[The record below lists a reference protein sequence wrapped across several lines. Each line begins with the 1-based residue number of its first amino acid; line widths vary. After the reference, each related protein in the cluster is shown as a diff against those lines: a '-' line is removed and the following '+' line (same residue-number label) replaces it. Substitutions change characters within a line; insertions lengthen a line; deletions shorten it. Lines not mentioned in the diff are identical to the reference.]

1 MKTKITI
8 GKVLLFCAYAV
19 VGSFLLA
26 ETQSL
31 GINIIDLF
39 GGVTSGLIPFVW
51 EYAQGINRRISD
63 AESIVDAKLS
73 SLNGRIEQLF
83 VDLQNCATEDDVG
96 LLQAELYATK
106 AIAHQGTN
114 SASIAL
120 DLGRVNQERMNGILS
135 EGSIAKNEYRINN
148 LEIALREF
156 RAIQNAKENSQF
168 HTSEPE

>member
-51 EYAQGINRRISD
+51 EYVQGINRRIRTP
-63 AESIVDAKLS
+63 
-73 SLNGRIEQLF
+73 RI
-83 VDLQNCATEDDVG
+83 
-96 LLQAELYATK
+96 
-106 AIAHQGTN
+106 
-114 SASIAL
+114 
-120 DLGRVNQERMNGILS
+120 
-135 EGSIAKNEYRINN
+135 
-148 LEIALREF
+148 
-156 RAIQNAKENSQF
+156 
-168 HTSEPE
+168 

>member
-8 GKVLLFCAYAV
+8 GKVLLFCAYAI

-26 ETQSL
+26 VTQSL
-31 GINIIDLF
+31 GINIIELL

-51 EYAQGINRRISD
+51 EYVQGINRRISD
-63 AESIVDAKLS
+63 TENIVDAKLS
-73 SLNGRIEQLF
+73 SLNGRFEQIL
-83 VDLQNCATEDDVG
+83 VTLQNCATEDDVE
-96 LLQAELYATK
+96 LLQAEIYATK

-135 EGSIAKNEYRINN
+135 EGSIAKNEYRISI
-148 LEIALREF
+148 LEAALKEF
-156 RAIQNAKENSQF
+156 RDTQT
-168 HTSEPE
+168 H